1 MIDVA
6 PARNRDQ
13 RKRDTLH
20 LLEREV
26 DAWVATADSA
36 GVPHLI
42 PLSFLWDG
50 ERLIL
55 GTLEASRTAHNLRRA
70 GSARVALPSTEDIVI
85 IDGAVDLVPAD
96 GAASFGHAFAAA
108 AGFDP
113 RVEAENYVYL
123 RITPLRIQARRDAA
137 ELGGRTI
144 MREGRWLDE

>member
-1 MIDVA
+1 MPPRTVA
-6 PARNRDQ
+6 Q
-13 RKRDTLH
+13 RRADTLRALASH
-20 LLEREV
+20 RDV
-26 DAWVATADSA
+26 WVASA
-36 GVPHLI
+36 SAAGEAYII

-55 GTLEASRTAHNLRRA
+55 GTPEASRTARNLRRA

-113 RVEAENYVYL
+113 RVEAETYVYL